1 MGDTA
6 HAQLHEVVTRAALSC
21 YAALPANGKPRRRS
35 SNHPEWTVLAAV
47 VLYRDEQARCVS
59 IGTGLKALPH
69 ARLPVHGDVLH
80 DSHAEV
86 VARRGFKRWMYRQI
100 EREIE
105 LERGKGKE
113 REGAGGDGK
122 ERRYF
127 ERTARGSWAL
137 RSEWQVA
144 MYISTLPC
152 GDASTFFLSLSAPSD
167 APAAPEVPQTSS
179 SVVAE
184 TLPSSVT
191 PATPHQALVEAA
203 SLGLHTSR
211 SSPTCPSTS
220 SAPATPPTVH
230 RGRVAYSALS
240 ILRTKPGRA
249 DSPPTTSH
257 SCSDKLALWA
267 LLGMQGGLLSAL
279 GDGVEKVKLSLV
291 VVGGIKEELREKV
304 GEEVR
309 RAIGGR
315 LEDWARRSGLD
326 EGEFSVPKAAFTDR
340 DFEHSRE
347 VVAAKEGCELTDV
360 LSCGES
366 LSFVADLPSS
376 LPAVEVINNG
386 IRQGASN
393 KRKPGEPLDAK
404 RRSRLSKLS
413 LFETQSALQAQLDS
427 TKPPPSLTYF
437 QAKHSAPPSSPAAR
451 YQRLKSLVRSADGPF
466 AGWLV
471 SGQPW
476 ESFDAQGR
484 LSSRS
489 DEQEVAGI

>member
-1 MGDTA
+1 M
-6 HAQLHEVVTRAALSC
+6 
-21 YAALPANGKPRRRS
+21 
-35 SNHPEWTVLAAV
+35 
-47 VLYRDEQARCVS
+47 
-59 IGTGLKALPH
+59 
-69 ARLPVHGDVLH
+69 HGDVLH

-113 REGAGGDGK
+113 REGGEGDGE
-122 ERRYF
+122 ERSYF
-127 ERTARGSWAL
+127 ERTARGSWTL

-152 GDASTFFLSLSAPSD
+152 EYDSLSYRGDASTFFLSLTAPSD
-167 APAAPEVPQTSS
+167 APDELERQQTSS
-179 SVVAE
+179 SVAAE
-184 TLPSSVT
+184 TPPSSVT
-191 PATPHQALVEAA
+191 TATPTPHQALVEAA

-211 SSPTCPSTS
+211 SSPAIPIVP

-267 LLGMQGGLLSAL
+267 LLGMQGGLLSGL
-279 GDGVEKVKLSLV
+279 GGGVEKVKLSLV
-291 VVGGIKEELREKV
+291 VVGGVKEKLRVKM

-315 LEDWARRSGLD
+315 LEEWARRVGLK
-326 EGEFSVPKAAFTDR
+326 EEEFSVPEVAFTNR
-340 DFEHSRE
+340 EFEQSRE
-347 VVAAKEGCELTDV
+347 VVAGKEGCEMLDV

-366 LSFVADLPSS
+366 LSFIADLPSS

-393 KRKPGEPLDAK
+393 KRKFGEPLDAK

-413 LFETQSALQAQLDS
+413 LFETHTALRAQLDS

-437 QAKHSAPPSSPAAR
+437 QTKHSAPPSSPAAR
-451 YQRLKSLVRSADGPF
+451 YQHLKSLVRSAYGPF

-476 ESFDAQGR
+476 ESFDAYGR

-489 DEQEVAGI
+489 DEQEGAGI

>member
-1 MGDTA
+1 MQTPGTPYERP
-6 HAQLHEVVTRAALSC
+6 LT
-21 YAALPANGKPRRRS
+21 S
-35 SNHPEWTVLAAV
+35 SSS
-47 VLYRDEQARCVS
+47 R
-59 IGTGLKALPH
+59 TGLKALPH

-152 GDASTFFLSLSAPSD
+152 EYDSVPPRCERADRCFLAGGDASTFFLSLSAPSD

-347 VVAAKEGCELTDV
+347 VVAAKEGCELADV
-360 LSCGES
+360 LRCGEC
-366 LSFVADLPSS
+366 
-376 LPAVEVINNG
+376 
-386 IRQGASN
+386 
-393 KRKPGEPLDAK
+393 
-404 RRSRLSKLS
+404 
-413 LFETQSALQAQLDS
+413 T
-427 TKPPPSLTYF
+427 
-437 QAKHSAPPSSPAAR
+437 
-451 YQRLKSLVRSADGPF
+451 
-466 AGWLV
+466 
-471 SGQPW
+471 
-476 ESFDAQGR
+476 
-484 LSSRS
+484 
-489 DEQEVAGI
+489 

>member
-1 MGDTA
+1 MGDSA
-6 HAQLHEVVTRAALSC
+6 HAQLHDAVANAALSC

-35 SNHPEWTVLAAV
+35 SNQPEWTVLAAV
-47 VLYRDEQARCVS
+47 VLYRGEEARCVS

-86 VARRGFKRWMYRQI
+86 VARRDFKRWLYRQI

-105 LERGKGKE
+105 LQRGKEKE
-113 REGAGGDGK
+113 REGGEGDGE
-122 ERRYF
+122 ERRYL

-144 MYISTLPC
+144 MYTSTLPC
-152 GDASTFFLSLSAPSD
+152 GDASTFFLSLAAPSD
-167 APAAPEVPQTSS
+167 GSVESEVQQTPY
-179 SVVAE
+179 SVASE
-184 TLPSSVT
+184 TPPSSMT

-203 SLGLHTSR
+203 FLGLHTSR
-211 SSPTCPSTS
+211 SSPPTSSTS
-220 SAPATPPTVH
+220 STSATVH
-230 RGRVAYSALS
+230 RGRVAYSAIS
-240 ILRTKPGRA
+240 ILRTKPGRV

-267 LLGMQGGLLSAL
+267 LLGMQGGLVSGL
-279 GDGVEKVKLSLV
+279 GEGVEKVKLSLV
-291 VVGGIKEELREKV
+291 VVGGIKEELRERV

-315 LEDWARRSGLD
+315 LEEWARRVGLD
-326 EGEFSVPKAAFTDR
+326 AEEFGVPEVAFTDR
-340 DFEHSRE
+340 QFEHSRE
-347 VVAAKEGCELTDV
+347 VVAAEEGCDLSDV

-366 LSFVADLPSS
+366 LSFIADLP
-376 LPAVEVINNG
+376 LPVPAVEVINNG

-404 RRSRLSKLS
+404 RRSRLAKLS
-413 LFETQSALQAQLDS
+413 LFETHTALQAQLDAS
-427 TKPPPSLTYF
+427 QAPPSLTYY
-437 QAKHSAPPSSPAAR
+437 QAKHSTPPFSPAAR
-451 YQRLKSLVRSADGPF
+451 YQHLKSLVRSADGPF

-489 DEQEVAGI
+489 VKREDAGI

>member
-1 MGDTA
+1 MADCA
-6 HAQLHEVVTRAALSC
+6 RAQLHDAVVSAALST
-21 YAALPANGKPRRRS
+21 YAALPLNGKPSRRS
-35 SNHPEWTVLAAV
+35 SGRPEWTVLAAV
-47 VLYRDEQARCVS
+47 VLYRRGEARCVS
-59 IGTGLKALPH
+59 LGTGLKALPH

-86 VARRGFKRWMYRQI
+86 VARRGFKRWVYGQI
-100 EREIE
+100 ERESE
-105 LERGKGKE
+105 LERDKGKE
-113 REGAGGDGK
+113 REGGGDRK
-122 ERRYF
+122 EKRYF
-127 ERTARGSWAL
+127 ERTTQGSWAL
-137 RSEWQVA
+137 RGEWQVA

-167 APAAPEVPQTSS
+167 SPNVLQEQSRLPYI
-179 SVVAE
+179 VAE
-184 TLPSSVT
+184 TPPSSVNPT
-191 PATPHQALVEAA
+191 TPHQALVEAA

-211 SSPTCPSTS
+211 SSPSTS
-220 SAPATPPTVH
+220 TTGSFLPTPPAVH

-257 SCSDKLALWA
+257 SCSDKLALWV

-279 GDGVEKVKLSLV
+279 GGGLERVKLTLV
-291 VVGGIKEELREKV
+291 VIGGIKAELREKV

-315 LEDWARRSGLD
+315 LEHWARRMELS
-326 EGEFSVPKAAFTDR
+326 EEVFSVPEVAFTDR
-340 DFEHSRE
+340 EFEHSKE
-347 VVAAKEGCELTDV
+347 VVAAKAGCGLLEV

-376 LPAVEVINNG
+376 LQAVEVINNG

-393 KRKPGEPLDAK
+393 KRKLGEPLDAK
-404 RRSRLSKLS
+404 RS
-413 LFETQSALQAQLDS
+413 
-427 TKPPPSLTYF
+427 PPFLTYS
-437 QAKHSAPPSSPAAR
+437 QAKHSSPPDSPAAH
-451 YQRLKSLVRSADGPF
+451 YQHLKSLVRGADGPF

-471 SGQPW
+471 SGSKW

-484 LSSRS
+484 
-489 DEQEVAGI
+489 VADPHGDGI